1 MNPETRTD
9 TVVLIHGLWMTP
21 LSWEH
26 WVTRYEQRGMRVI
39 TPGYPGVQPG
49 TAGVEALRRDPS
61 PLVNLG
67 VREIFDHLAR
77 TIAALDTKPIIMGH
91 SFGGA
96 FAQLL
101 LDAGYGSA
109 GVSIDGAA
117 VKGVWALP
125 FSQIKA
131 AFPVL
136 RNPANLHRA
145 VPITEKEFHYAF
157 TNNLSLE
164 ESKKVYDRYAV
175 PVSGRI
181 LFQGAFANVNP
192 NAPDALQLR
201 ERRSRTAALCRRRQ
215 RQHPAAGRTAREFRK
230 ECEWFACNLGVQTVR
245 RPQPLHLWR
254 ARLGGGCR
262 LRTRLGARACAGRS
276 RQALS
281 CRSMARSRTVS
292 FNVNSPLNDL
302 SA

>member
-145 VPITEKEFHYAF
+145 VPITEHEFHYAF

-192 NAPDALQLR
+192 NAPTRYNFANDTRAPLLFIAGGNDNILPPTVQR
-201 ERRSRTAALCRRRQ
+201 ENFERNAKGSRTISAYKLFDGRSHYTCGEKGWEEVADFALDWAQ
-215 RQHPAAGRTAREFRK
+215 APAAGD
-230 ECEWFACNLGVQTVR
+230 LGK
-245 RPQPLHLWR
+245 
-254 ARLGGGCR
+254 G
-262 LRTRLGARACAGRS
+262 
-276 RQALS
+276 
-281 CRSMARSRTVS
+281 
-292 FNVNSPLNDL
+292 
-302 SA
+302 